1 MTRARIGF
9 SCQHTP
15 CVGCGNISTN
25 IQIPHKEK
33 EDAYMCEDCQNK
45 RRREGHCKKML
56 PPDAFDRGPNRH
68 PNLKDHD
75 PVALCDQC
83 ERKPK
88 KKTLSDTM
96 PLPAYFVCTGS
107 ANLQRWLPFAFCA
120 ISACRPR
127 YSNAVEMHHGNM
139 MLHRSATRLDVHEP
153 LMPTTR
159 LALLL

>member
-1 MTRARIGF
+1 MWAPTF
-9 SCQHTP
+9 DES
-15 CVGCGNISTN
+15 
-25 IQIPHKEK
+25 
-33 EDAYMCEDCQNK
+33 
-45 RRREGHCKKML
+45 CKKML

-83 ERKPK
+83 ERKRNK
-88 KKTLSDTM
+88 KNTERHHATAGL
-96 PLPAYFVCTGS
+96 FVCTGS
-107 ANLQRWLPFAFCA
+107 ANLQRWLPFAFCV
-120 ISACRPR
+120 ISASCHR